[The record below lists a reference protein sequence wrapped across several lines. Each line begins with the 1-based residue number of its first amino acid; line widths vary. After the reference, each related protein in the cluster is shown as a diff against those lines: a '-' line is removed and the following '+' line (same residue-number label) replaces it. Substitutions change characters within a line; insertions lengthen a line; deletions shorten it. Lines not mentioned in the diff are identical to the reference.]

1 MKNPWLASSNQDTNT
16 KNVNIRC
23 WKSYLK
29 FTQKQRPGLH
39 WGYFAVL
46 GEIEEEL
53 AYFGFTHLY
62 GRAHEILGKVPDAS
76 QVGSGGVR
84 AVPFEQEIGLHL
96 FL

>member
-1 MKNPWLASSNQDTNT
+1 
-16 KNVNIRC
+16 
-23 WKSYLK
+23 
-29 FTQKQRPGLH
+29 
-39 WGYFAVL
+39 L

-62 GRAHEILGKVPDAS
+62 GRAHEILGKVLDAS